1 MIFPLLS
8 SVIVFCIWLKIMT
21 NRTNKKVREANS
33 EFWEKER
40 LANNVRKKSLDDLEY
55 ITIPVSEL
63 PFGAITDNNDVA
75 YIEKRIKDLS
85 ETKIVNLTGLSN
97 TDLKLEYGT
106 ANITVLI
113 RYDTNY
119 TSLVTSL
126 QRWAKFLS
134 EKGLYAEAAKV
145 LEFAISTKTDV
156 TESYKLL
163 YKIYSEHLDMELS
176 DLDSKLD
183 YLIQTA
189 SSLNSLS
196 KDKILSF
203 LNSKKSDLIT
213 IA

>member
-21 NRTNKKVREANS
+21 NRTNKKAREANS
-33 EFWEKER
+33 EFWERER
-40 LANNVRKKSLDDLEY
+40 LANNVRKKSLDDLDY
-55 ITIPVSEL
+55 ITIPVDEL
-63 PFGAITDNNDVA
+63 PFGAITDNSDVT
-75 YIEKRIKDLS
+75 YIEKRIRDLS
-85 ETKIVNLTGLSN
+85 ETKIVNLTGFSN

-126 QRWAKFLS
+126 QRWAKFLT
-134 EKGLYAEAAKV
+134 EAELYSEAARV
-145 LEFAISTKTDV
+145 LEFAISTRTDV

-163 YKIYSEHLDMELS
+163 YKIYSEYLTLKPSE
-176 DLDSKLD
+176 LDSKLD
-183 YLIQTA
+183 YLIGIA

-196 KDKILSF
+196 KDTILNF
-203 LNSKKSDLIT
+203 LNSKKSDVLT